1 MNVFDYLFE
10 TSKNLDKDFL
20 LGSKETASFKKLYND
35 SLSLASY
42 LRNSVGEGQN
52 VLLISSN
59 SAFFITAYLGIL
71 KSGNTCVPIDFS
83 IEQSNLDYIID
94 TIESQTIFVDKLAQR
109 KLEFNSEINLI
120 DENKKSQ
127 LINNKINKTIT
138 STISL
143 NTIAEI
149 IFTSG
154 STGKPKG
161 VMISHHNIISNT
173 NSIIEY
179 LKLSSK
185 DIMAVVLP
193 FYYCYG
199 LSLLHTHLKV
209 GGSIVINNNFMF
221 LGTVINDLKNY
232 NCTGFAG
239 VPSHFQI
246 LLKKSQSFKTEA
258 FPSLRY
264 ATQAGGKLHSVFI
277 DEFTTT
283 LPTKELFIMYGQT
296 EATARLTYLPPEF
309 IKTKISSIGKAI
321 PNVELKIINKNGE
334 ITKINEEGEL
344 LARGENIML
353 GYYKDETATNLAIK
367 NGWLHTGDLARIDDD
382 GFIYIVA
389 RKKEIIKAGGKRIS
403 PKEIEEVI
411 LSIPEVIDCTISGYE
426 DDLLGEAIQ
435 AIITL
440 NTSIN
445 ENEIKESIL
454 KKCAKNLAFYKIP
467 QRIIFEKTIQMS
479 ATGKK
484 KIN

>member
-20 LGSKETASFKKLYND
+20 LGTKETASFKKLYND
-35 SLSLASY
+35 SLNIASY
-42 LRNSVGEGQN
+42 LNETIGEGKN
-52 VLLISSN
+52 ILLISSN
-59 SAFFITAYLGIL
+59 SSFFITAYLGIL
-71 KSGNTCVPIDFS
+71 KSGNTCIPIDFS

-94 TIESQTIFVDKLAQR
+94 TTECKTIFVDKIAQR
-109 KLEFNSEINLI
+109 KLECSSTINLV
-120 DENKKSQ
+120 DETKHTQLTNNKKH
-127 LINNKINKTIT
+127 TIT
-138 STISL
+138 TSTNYL
-143 NTIAEI
+143 NPIAEI

-179 LKLSSK
+179 LKLTSK
-185 DIMAVVLP
+185 DIMEVVLP

-199 LSLLHTHLKV
+199 LSLLHTHLRV
-209 GGSIVINNNFMF
+209 GGSIVLNNNFMF

-246 LLKKSQSFKTEA
+246 LLKKSQSFKTET

-277 DEFTTT
+277 DEFTKAF
-283 LPTKELFIMYGQT
+283 PSKEFYIMYGQT
-296 EATARLTYLPPEF
+296 EATARLSYLPPEF
-309 IKTKISSIGKAI
+309 IKTKTDSIGKAI
-321 PNVELKIINKNGE
+321 PNVELKIVNEKGE
-334 ITKINEEGEL
+334 ITKTNEEGEL

-353 GYYKDETATNLAIK
+353 GYYKDETATNLTIE
-367 NGWLHTGDLARIDDD
+367 NGWLHTGDLAKTDKD

-389 RKKEIIKAGGKRIS
+389 RKKEILKVRGKRVS
-403 PKEIEEVI
+403 PKEIEKVI
-411 LSIPEVIDCTISGYE
+411 LSVPEVIDCTISGF
-426 DDLLGEAIQ
+426 DDNLLGEAIQ
-435 AIITL
+435 ATITL
-440 NTSIN
+440 NTHHNIN
-445 ENEIKESIL
+445 QIKENIL
-454 KKCAKNLAFYKIP
+454 QKCAKHLAAHKIP
-467 QRIIFEKTIQMS
+467 QKFVFKNTIQMS

-484 KIN
+484 KC

>member
-1 MNVFDYLFE
+1 MNVFDYLFD
-10 TSKNLDKDFL
+10 TSKNLNKDFL
-20 LGSKETASFKKLYND
+20 LGSKETATFKKLYQD

-42 LRNSVGEGQN
+42 LRDSVGEGQN
-52 VLLISSN
+52 IILISSN

-71 KSGNTCVPIDFS
+71 KSGNTCIPIDFS

-94 TIESQTIFVDKLAQR
+94 TTESKIIFLDKIAQR
-109 KLEFNSEINLI
+109 KLKFTSTI
-120 DENKKSQ
+120 Q
-127 LINNKINKTIT
+127 LINENKTLEITKNKIDKQFT
-138 STISL
+138 STNNL

-161 VMISHHNIISNT
+161 VMISHQNIISNT

-209 GGSIVINNNFMF
+209 GGSIVLNNNFMF

-258 FPSLRY
+258 FPNLRY
-264 ATQAGGKLHSVFI
+264 VTQAGGKLHAIFI
-277 DEFTTT
+277 DEFTTAF
-283 LPTKELFIMYGQT
+283 PTKELFIMYGQT

-321 PNVELKIINKNGE
+321 PNVELKIVDEKGE
-334 ITKINEEGEL
+334 ITKTNEEGEL
-344 LARGENIML
+344 LARGKNIML
-353 GYYKDETATNLAIK
+353 GYYKDQIATNIAIK
-367 NGWLHTGDLARIDDD
+367 NGWLHTGDLARIDDE

-411 LSIPEVIDCTISGYE
+411 LSIPEVIDCTISSYE

-435 AIITL
+435 ATITL
-440 NTSIN
+440 NTSNN
-445 ENEIKESIL
+445 EKEIKESIL
-454 KKCAKNLAFYKIP
+454 KYCAKHLAFYKIP
-467 QRIIFEKTIQMS
+467 QRIVFEKSIQMS

-484 KIN
+484 RIN